1 MNSHYLA
8 LSSLI
13 TLFFFLTIL
22 PPSYCNAVEYF
33 DECIRP
39 FNCGRIRNIPYPFW
53 GGNRS
58 ELCGLPGFKL
68 TCRDNEYPYP
78 IIRFK
83 ELDFLVLNIDQSHH
97 TMTIARFDPW
107 NSPCPPKLVNTT
119 LDFNNFDYT
128 PTDQNLTLFYDC
140 PSGVSGLEGASFP
153 CGLGGVGANYFV
165 DESFPGIHELLEE
178 CNTNIKVPIL
188 RTALID
194 ESVGGALALQNVLKQ
209 GFDVDYHNASSNTCW
224 GCVAS
229 GGICSPLPSPHPFVC
244 FCRDG
249 EQPLVCPSNEFPIC
263 LGISS
268 KFLGQTAYDEIILSS
283 LITQ

>member
-1 MNSHYLA
+1 MNSHCLA

-107 NSPCPPKLVNTT
+107 NSPCPPNKYFKMHTRKDGGKMEESLKE
-119 LDFNNFDYT
+119 
-128 PTDQNLTLFYDC
+128 TDN
-140 PSGVSGLEGASFP
+140 GV
-153 CGLGGVGANYFV
+153 
-165 DESFPGIHELLEE
+165 I
-178 CNTNIKVPIL
+178 
-188 RTALID
+188 
-194 ESVGGALALQNVLKQ
+194 
-209 GFDVDYHNASSNTCW
+209 
-224 GCVAS
+224 
-229 GGICSPLPSPHPFVC
+229 
-244 FCRDG
+244 
-249 EQPLVCPSNEFPIC
+249 
-263 LGISS
+263 
-268 KFLGQTAYDEIILSS
+268 
-283 LITQ
+283 